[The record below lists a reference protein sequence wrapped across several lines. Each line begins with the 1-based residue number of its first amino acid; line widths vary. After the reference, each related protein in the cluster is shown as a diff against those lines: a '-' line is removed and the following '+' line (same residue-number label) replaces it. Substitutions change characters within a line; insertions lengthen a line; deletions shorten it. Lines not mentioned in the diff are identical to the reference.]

1 MKIVTKFTRGL
12 ISKLLKMI
20 LQKKLGYDIG
30 IQLNEMNV
38 TINDGKAQ
46 VHLNVDAELN
56 KDELTKILKS
66 IGLD

>member
-12 ISKLLKMI
+12 ISKFVKMM